1 MFILTQVHCMLTGC
15 CMCTSTA
22 WSEVITLGM
31 QAEQRQQKAAK
42 DIQMETAED
51 SEGQTDRDSKR

>member
-1 MFILTQVHCMLTGC
+1 MLTGC